1 MMIDYFTSLPISLKG
16 EENMRKERNEYNSPV
31 DALVTIAKRLS
42 IYETR
47 HGMSSEDFFNKYE
60 KGFTEDS
67 VDFVEWSNDYR
78 HYLAIRT
85 EIEKHLRHVA

>member
-1 MMIDYFTSLPISLKG
+1 MINYFTILPISLIG
-16 EENMRKERNEYNSPV
+16 EENMRKERNEYNSPI

-42 IYETR
+42 TYEIR

-60 KGFTEDS
+60 KGLMEDS

>member
-1 MMIDYFTSLPISLKG
+1 MLTAETRRMPSKAPTT
-16 EENMRKERNEYNSPV
+16 

-47 HGMSSEDFFNKYE
+47 HGMSSEDFFYKYE
-60 KGFTEDS
+60 KGLMEGS

-78 HYLAIRT
+78 YHLAIRT

>member
-1 MMIDYFTSLPISLKG
+1 
-16 EENMRKERNEYNSPV
+16 MRKERNEYRSPV
-31 DALVTIAKRLS
+31 DALVAVAKRLS
-42 IYETR
+42 VYETR
-47 HGMSSEDFFNKYE
+47 HRMSSEEFFDKYE
-60 KGFTEDS
+60 KGSMEDS

>member
-1 MMIDYFTSLPISLKG
+1 
-16 EENMRKERNEYNSPV
+16 MRTERNEYNSPV

-47 HGMSSEDFFNKYE
+47 HVMSSEDFFNHYE
-60 KGFTEDS
+60 KGLMEDS

-85 EIEKHLRHVA
+85 EIEEHLRHVA

>member
-1 MMIDYFTSLPISLKG
+1 
-16 EENMRKERNEYNSPV
+16 
-31 DALVTIAKRLS
+31 
-42 IYETR
+42 
-47 HGMSSEDFFNKYE
+47 MSSEDFFNQYE
-60 KGFTEDS
+60 KGLMEDS